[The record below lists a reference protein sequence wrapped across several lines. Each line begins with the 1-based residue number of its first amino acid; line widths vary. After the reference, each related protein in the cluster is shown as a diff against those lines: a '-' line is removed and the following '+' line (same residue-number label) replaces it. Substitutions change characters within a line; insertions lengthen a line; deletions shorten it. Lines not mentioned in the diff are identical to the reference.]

1 MAHKINLVFFAFGN
15 SVPLVKE
22 LNAFYRDSNKFDVNN
37 LNSVEEVNQFLGTSG
52 QGIFFFKVTNKADL
66 QKAVSVLKVQ
76 KKLIKNGFVKPACVT
91 TIKNKKVEAVLAKY
105 GCVDLLEPD
114 TRAKTASFKLDFWSK
129 PISTHL
135 DQIAKEEE
143 RQLKKQESAQ
153 NNNEAKEAE
162 LFKFTEPLNLE
173 SDFWLIKSRAD
184 CKKVLRRWL
193 VRVLGPSTF
202 VGNWVELQPQ
212 PGDKQP
218 TWKFVLKD
226 PSNTDYVKNDGA
238 WYFYGAKPE
247 FDWKIN
253 RWSFSSDLPHLYFYT
268 KSGEVFSRF
277 KYVNGQVEI
286 PMNSEFASTREEMIL
301 ETCDAQYNFDAEKNK
316 SEDTESLEGQ
326 EGEHNPG
333 HMEGKN
339 HAEEDL
345 AGNMEGKGSTDDLG
359 GDPLSGKSSTD
370 ELGGD
375 PLAGKVNPGEV
386 KPGDEKKD
394 PTFSEDPIPGHM
406 GGKSSTD
413 DLGGDPLAGKVNP
426 GEVKPG
432 DEKKDPTFSEDPIP
446 GHMGGKS
453 STDELGGDPLAGKV
467 NPGEVKPGDEKKDP
481 TFSEDPIPGHMGGKS
496 STDELGGDP
505 LAGKVNP
512 GEVKPGDEKK
522 DPTFSEDPIAGH
534 MGGKSSTDEL
544 GGDPLSGSVNQE
556 GKNHGAQES
565 SLANPLDELK
575 KSSQKRPEN
584 EGSIYDKEDSPLEEK
599 DDLSEYGVMDGFN
612 PKAEKKDE
620 DGTPIIESSK
630 DKLTHPNK
638 PGDEVS
644 SRSEE
649 LTHPDENTHNQIDDT
664 FSDNSAYSNTE
675 YEADMLD
682 ALGGGLTKAE
692 KLVHYEGSEQP
703 IDLKTTYIGE
713 AKKEEKKEGP
723 DLNQIIG
730 QEVNLDLE
738 SGQLKVVL
746 KQKTSVGND
755 ITFICEFEDF
765 YEDELVVQAPKNSL
779 AVGSHVRA
787 MVSLLYKGEKV
798 KVECAGT
805 IEEIEELSE
814 HKDTLIVTLEKI
826 NKENYEK
833 FIALYQERQGS
844 INEFMEMAK
853 GY

>member
-1 MAHKINLVFFAFGN
+1 
-15 SVPLVKE
+15 
-22 LNAFYRDSNKFDVNN
+22 
-37 LNSVEEVNQFLGTSG
+37 
-52 QGIFFFKVTNKADL
+52 
-66 QKAVSVLKVQ
+66 
-76 KKLIKNGFVKPACVT
+76 
-91 TIKNKKVEAVLAKY
+91 
-105 GCVDLLEPD
+105 
-114 TRAKTASFKLDFWSK
+114 
-129 PISTHL
+129 
-135 DQIAKEEE
+135 
-143 RQLKKQESAQ
+143 
-153 NNNEAKEAE
+153 
-162 LFKFTEPLNLE
+162 
-173 SDFWLIKSRAD
+173 
-184 CKKVLRRWL
+184 
-193 VRVLGPSTF
+193 
-202 VGNWVELQPQ
+202 
-212 PGDKQP
+212 
-218 TWKFVLKD
+218 
-226 PSNTDYVKNDGA
+226 
-238 WYFYGAKPE
+238 
-247 FDWKIN
+247 
-253 RWSFSSDLPHLYFYT
+253 
-268 KSGEVFSRF
+268 
-277 KYVNGQVEI
+277 
-286 PMNSEFASTREEMIL
+286 
-301 ETCDAQYNFDAEKNK
+301 
-316 SEDTESLEGQ
+316 
-326 EGEHNPG
+326 
-333 HMEGKN
+333 
-339 HAEEDL
+339 
-345 AGNMEGKGSTDDLG
+345 
-359 GDPLSGKSSTD
+359 
-370 ELGGD
+370 
-375 PLAGKVNPGEV
+375 
-386 KPGDEKKD
+386 
-394 PTFSEDPIPGHM
+394 
-406 GGKSSTD
+406 
-413 DLGGDPLAGKVNP
+413 
-426 GEVKPG
+426 
-432 DEKKDPTFSEDPIP
+432 
-446 GHMGGKS
+446 
-453 STDELGGDPLAGKV
+453 
-467 NPGEVKPGDEKKDP
+467 
-481 TFSEDPIPGHMGGKS
+481 MGGKS